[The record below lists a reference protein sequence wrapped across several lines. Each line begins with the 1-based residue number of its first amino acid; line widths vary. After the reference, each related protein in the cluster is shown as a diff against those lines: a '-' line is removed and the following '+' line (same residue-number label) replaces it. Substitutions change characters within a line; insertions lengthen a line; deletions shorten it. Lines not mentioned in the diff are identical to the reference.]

1 MMNVIE
7 FQPDSAVDLYSTA
20 HFMIMQQGENAIDLL
35 DSEARSLRK
44 RGATEELNAC
54 LHLLRIV
61 HELIDMEFR
70 GPIH

>member
-7 FQPDSAVDLYSTA
+7 FQPESAIDLYSTA
-20 HFMIMQQGENAIDLL
+20 HYMIMHQGENAVDLL

-44 RGATEELNAC
+44 QGAQEELNAC
-54 LHLLRIV
+54 LHLLRV
-61 HELIDMEFR
+61 VKELIEMEYI